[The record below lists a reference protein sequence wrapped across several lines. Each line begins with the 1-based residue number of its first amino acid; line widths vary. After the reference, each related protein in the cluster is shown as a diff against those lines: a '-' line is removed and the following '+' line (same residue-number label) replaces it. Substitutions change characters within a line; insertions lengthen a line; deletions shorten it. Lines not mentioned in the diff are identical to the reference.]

1 MARPLE
7 EFEIKRPVRPD
18 LPLFGN
24 TAGTMPGGEESM
36 KDSFLGYI
44 RRTGQVG
51 TRNYLAVIPTVF
63 CANEVAARIAGK
75 FKNARA
81 LLHHQGCAQLPPDV
95 ERVTRT
101 LIALGTN
108 PNVGSVLLVGLGCES
123 VSLPEV
129 YRGIRE
135 RGQSVEKLNIQS
147 AGGMNSAVRRGW
159 ALAEKLDEKIQ
170 QAARKPA
177 PLSSL
182 VMGIKCGSSD
192 AYSGL
197 ASNPATGAA
206 SDLLLDRGG
215 TVLFG
220 ETTEFLGAEHLLA
233 RRAVTPQVREKIVE
247 IVQRMENRISVLGFD
262 MRGGNPTPGNIRGG
276 LTTIE
281 EKSLGAICK
290 SGTRPIDGV
299 LEYGESATRPGLFVL
314 DSPGQEA
321 VIMTGLAAGGAN
333 VIVFSTG
340 GGAPQGYPLV
350 PVIKVAGNPKKCREM
365 QEHIDLDLS
374 GILQGTQTIA
384 RAGEEIFAAMGRV
397 AGGRKAKAEALK
409 YDQTVEIYTTGPT
422 L

>member
-1 MARPLE
+1 
-7 EFEIKRPVRPD
+7 
-18 LPLFGN
+18 
-24 TAGTMPGGEESM
+24 
-36 KDSFLGYI
+36 
-44 RRTGQVG
+44 
-51 TRNYLAVIPTVF
+51 
-63 CANEVAARIAGK
+63 
-75 FKNARA
+75 
-81 LLHHQGCAQLPPDV
+81 V

-108 PNVGSVLLVGLGCES
+108 PNVGGVLLVGLGCES
-123 VSLPEV
+123 VSVSEV
-129 YRGIRE
+129 HRGIRE
-135 RGQSVEKLNIQS
+135 RGQRVEKVNIQS
-147 AGGMNSAVRRGW
+147 AGGLSRAVRRGLS
-159 ALAEKLDEKIQ
+159 LAEKMQAKIEETP
-170 QAARKPA
+170 RKPA
-177 PLSSL
+177 PLSAL

-197 ASNPATGAA
+197 ASNPAVGYA
-206 SDLLLDRGG
+206 SDLLLEHGG
-215 TVLFG
+215 TVVFG

-233 RRAVTPQVREKIVE
+233 RRAVNPAVGGKIIAV
-247 IVQRMENRISVLGFD
+247 VQRMENRISALGFD

-299 LEYGESATRPGLFVL
+299 LEYGEPAPGPGLFVL

-321 VIMTGLAAGGAN
+321 VIMTGLSAAGAN

-365 QEHIDLDLS
+365 KEHIDLDVS
-374 GILQGTQTIA
+374 GILQGTDSIP
-384 RAGEEIFAAMGRV
+384 RAGREIFAAMARA
-397 AGGRKAKAEALK
+397 AGGKKTKAEALK
-409 YDQTVEIYTTGPT
+409 YDRTVEIYTTGPT

>member
-1 MARPLE
+1 
-7 EFEIKRPVRPD
+7 
-18 LPLFGN
+18 
-24 TAGTMPGGEESM
+24 M
-36 KDSFLGYI
+36 KDQFLGYP

-63 CANEVAARIAGK
+63 CANEVAWEIANK
-75 FKNARA
+75 IKNARA
-81 LLHHQGCAQLPPDV
+81 LLHHQGCAQLKPDAD
-95 ERVTRT
+95 RVTQT
-101 LIALGTN
+101 LIGLGTN
-108 PNVGSVLLVGLGCES
+108 PNVGAVLLVGLGCES
-123 VSLPEV
+123 VSLMEV
-129 YRGIRE
+129 FKGIRD
-135 RGQSVEKLNIQS
+135 RGQRAEKVNIQS
-147 AGGMNSAVRRGW
+147 AGGMKKAIQRGL
-159 ALAEKLDEKIQ
+159 ALGGKLHEQVAK
-170 QAARKPA
+170 AKRKPA
-177 PLSSL
+177 LLSSL

-197 ASNPATGAA
+197 TSNPAVGAA
-206 SDLLLDRGG
+206 SDLLLEKGG

-233 RRAVTPQVREKIVE
+233 RRSVCPEVGKKIIE
-247 IVQRMENRISVLGFD
+247 IVLRMENRIAALGFD

-299 LEYGESATRPGLFVL
+299 LEYGQSVSRPGLFVL

-321 VIMTGLAAGGAN
+321 VAN

-350 PVIKVAGNPKKCREM
+350 PVIKVAGNPQKCRDM
-365 QEHIDLDLS
+365 KDHIDLDVS
-374 GILQGTQTIA
+374 GILQGTLTIP
-384 RAGEEIFAAMGRV
+384 RAAEEILAALGRA
-397 AGGRKAKAEALK
+397 AGGQKVKAESLK